1 MMEALR
7 SGQRALFAQLAGRD
21 VMAGTSDRL

>member
-7 SGQRALFAQLAGRD
+7 SGQRALFAPSAERD
-21 VMAGTSDRL
+21 FMAGTSDRL